1 MENAMLAVSGTA
13 EPASRARRRS
23 KLAAVQARPYLLL
36 LPSLIFLALFTF
48 FPIAEV
54 AWASLFR
61 TAYGRRDAAFVG
73 IDNYV
78 RVLQD
83 GAFRNAFLNNV
94 LYAIGT
100 ILPSLVIA
108 LALALLLNGSSRFKA
123 VIRSLVFLPTLIP
136 LVAAA
141 ALFSFIFL
149 PGIGLLDHYLARLGL
164 RGLNW
169 IGDPDI
175 ALASLIG
182 LTVWKNAGYYML
194 FYLAGLQAI
203 PSDLGEAAKLDGA
216 SSWQR
221 LRYIILPLLA
231 PTTGFVAVIA
241 LINVITAVDH
251 VVVLTKGGPNGAT
264 NLLLYYIYQ
273 NANEFYDTG
282 KATAATVISVAILL
296 TLSLVGLKGLEGG
309 ADHAA

>member
-1 MENAMLAVSGTA
+1 MENGMLAVSGTA
-13 EPASRARRRS
+13 ERASRARARARGP
-23 KLAAVQARPYLLL
+23 LTAVQARPYLLL

-61 TAYGRRDAAFVG
+61 TAYGRHDATFVG
-73 IDNYV
+73 LDNYV
-78 RVLQD
+78 RVLED

-149 PGIGLLDHYLARLGL
+149 PGIGLLDHYLARLAL
-164 RGLNW
+164 RVADWLR
-169 IGDPDI
+169 DPC
-175 ALASLIG
+175 
-182 LTVWKNAGYYML
+182 
-194 FYLAGLQAI
+194 I
-203 PSDLGEAAKLDGA
+203 P
-216 SSWQR
+216 
-221 LRYIILPLLA
+221 PA
-231 PTTGFVAVIA
+231 P
-241 LINVITAVDH
+241 
-251 VVVLTKGGPNGAT
+251 
-264 NLLLYYIYQ
+264 
-273 NANEFYDTG
+273 
-282 KATAATVISVAILL
+282 
-296 TLSLVGLKGLEGG
+296 LVG
-309 ADHAA
+309 

>member
-1 MENAMLAVSGTA
+1 MLAVSGTA
-13 EPASRARRRS
+13 EPASRARARARGP
-23 KLAAVQARPYLLL
+23 LTAVRARPYLLL

-61 TAYGRRDAAFVG
+61 TAYGHRDAAFVG

-83 GAFRNAFLNNV
+83 GAFRNAFVNNV

-273 NANEFYDTG
+273 NANEFYDAG
-282 KATAATVISVAILL
+282 KATAATVISVALLL
-296 TLSLVGLKGLEGG
+296 TLSLVGIKGLEGG

>member
-1 MENAMLAVSGTA
+1 MKNAMPAVSSTV
-13 EPASRARRRS
+13 EPAVRAWGC
-23 KLAAVQARPYLLL
+23 KPLTAAQMRPYLLL
-36 LPSLIFLALFTF
+36 LPSFIFLALFTF
-48 FPIAEV
+48 LPIVEV

-61 TAYGRRDAAFVG
+61 VAYGRRDAAFVG
-73 IDNYV
+73 LGNYV
-78 RVLQD
+78 RVLED
-83 GAFRNAFLNNV
+83 GGFRNAFLNNV

-108 LALALLLNGSSRFKA
+108 LGLALLLNGSARFKA

-149 PGIGLLDHYLARLGL
+149 PGIGLLDHYLAKLGL

-169 IGDPDI
+169 LGDPDI

-221 LRYIILPLLA
+221 LRYITLPLLA

-273 NANEFYDTG
+273 NANEFYDAG
-282 KATAATVISVAILL
+282 KAAAATVISVAILL
-296 TLSLVGLKGLEGG
+296 TLSLVGLKGLEGR
-309 ADHAA
+309 ADHAQ

>member
-13 EPASRARRRS
+13 EPASPARARGP
-23 KLAAVQARPYLLL
+23 LAAVQARPYLLL

-108 LALALLLNGSSRFKA
+108 LPLALLLNGSSLLMA
-123 VIRSLVFLPTLIP
+123 DIPSLGFLP
-136 LVAAA
+136 
-141 ALFSFIFL
+141 ALFPPL
-149 PGIGLLDHYLARLGL
+149 P
-164 RGLNW
+164 
-169 IGDPDI
+169 
-175 ALASLIG
+175 
-182 LTVWKNAGYYML
+182 
-194 FYLAGLQAI
+194 
-203 PSDLGEAAKLDGA
+203 AA
-216 SSWQR
+216 
-221 LRYIILPLLA
+221 
-231 PTTGFVAVIA
+231 
-241 LINVITAVDH
+241 
-251 VVVLTKGGPNGAT
+251 
-264 NLLLYYIYQ
+264 
-273 NANEFYDTG
+273 
-282 KATAATVISVAILL
+282 
-296 TLSLVGLKGLEGG
+296 
-309 ADHAA
+309 